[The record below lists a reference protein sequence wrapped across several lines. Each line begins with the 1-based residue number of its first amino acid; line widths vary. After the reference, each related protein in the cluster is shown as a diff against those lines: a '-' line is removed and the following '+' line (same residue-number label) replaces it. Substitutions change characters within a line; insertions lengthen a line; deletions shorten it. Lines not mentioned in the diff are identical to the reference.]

1 MIMFQL
7 WGFKQIIV
15 QNLQLCEVG
24 IFIIIFLEQG
34 N

>member
-1 MIMFQL
+1 MFQL

>member
-24 IFIIIFLEQG
+24 IFIITFLEQG